1 MLNFYTAHVCFRVCF
16 REILNLKGAT
26 HHGR

>member
-1 MLNFYTAHVCFRVCF
+1 MLNFYTAQVCIC
-16 REILNLKGAT
+16 EILNLKGAM